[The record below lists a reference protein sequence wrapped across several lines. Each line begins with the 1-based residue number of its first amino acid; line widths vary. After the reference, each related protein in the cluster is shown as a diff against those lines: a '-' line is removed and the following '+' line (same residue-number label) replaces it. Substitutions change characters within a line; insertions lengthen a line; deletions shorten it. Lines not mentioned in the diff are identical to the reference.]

1 MVRETQSRFFL
12 NGVGDRSTKGFGGH
26 LRDRVVDGFDKV
38 NIVSLYTIMYFER
51 ARHRDRKRERRVK
64 LRAQFRCDDQFYT

>member
-51 ARHRDRKRERRVK
+51 ARHREG
-64 LRAQFRCDDQFYT
+64 